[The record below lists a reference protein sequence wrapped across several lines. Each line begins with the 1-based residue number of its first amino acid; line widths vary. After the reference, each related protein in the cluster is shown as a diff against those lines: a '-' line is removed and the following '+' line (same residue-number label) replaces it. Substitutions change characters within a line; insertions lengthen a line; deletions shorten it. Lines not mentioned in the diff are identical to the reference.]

1 MSELSKVKLVSGDRK
16 KTQNGKGH
24 VVKKIYRKVAEKQ
37 TDDIGKLS
45 VNVGTNHATNAVTEA
60 KPKIQQKALN
70 APKKAVKKLI
80 SQSVAKTPAQKPST
94 KKNMATKQPLIKI
107 QKPHSNKKS
116 PGVRNPNSTTVN
128 KVETKKIKPVK
139 RVLKAIP
146 TIVSLPRDT
155 TLHQEDGTKLTYPAE
170 KQPVKVKRV
179 LRKKL
184 LSSLNGKTTKPKN
197 VSSMAVDTVLPISNN
212 AKMFPAMTKQI

>member
-45 VNVGTNHATNAVTEA
+45 VNVGTNHAINLVTET
-60 KPKIQQKALN
+60 KPKIQQKA
-70 APKKAVKKLI
+70 PKKAVKKVF
-80 SQSVAKTPAQKPST
+80 SQSVAKSPAQKPST
-94 KKNMATKQPLIKI
+94 KKNLATKQPLIKI

-128 KVETKKIKPVK
+128 KSETKRIKPAK

-146 TIVSLPRDT
+146 MIVTLPRDT
-155 TLHQEDGTKLTYPAE
+155 TSHQEDRTKLTNPTE
-170 KQPVKVKRV
+170 KQ
-179 LRKKL
+179 
-184 LSSLNGKTTKPKN
+184 
-197 VSSMAVDTVLPISNN
+197 
-212 AKMFPAMTKQI
+212 

>member
-16 KTQNGKGH
+16 KTQSGKGH

-37 TDDIGKLS
+37 TDDIRKLS
-45 VNVGTNHATNAVTEA
+45 VNVGTNHAINAITEA

-70 APKKAVKKLI
+70 APKKTVKKLI
-80 SQSVAKTPAQKPST
+80 SQSVTKSPTQKPST
-94 KKNMATKQPLIKI
+94 KKNLSTKQPLNKI
-107 QKPHSNKKS
+107 QKPNKKS

-128 KVETKKIKPVK
+128 KVETKIIKPAK
-139 RVLKAIP
+139 RVIKEIP
-146 TIVSLPRDT
+146 MIVTLPRDT
-155 TLHQEDGTKLTYPAE
+155 TSRQEDGTKLSNPAE

-184 LSSLNGKTTKPKN
+184 LSSLNGKTTKPKYVN
-197 VSSMAVDTVLPISNN
+197 SMAVETVLPISNN
-212 AKMFPAMTKQI
+212 AKLFPAMTKQI